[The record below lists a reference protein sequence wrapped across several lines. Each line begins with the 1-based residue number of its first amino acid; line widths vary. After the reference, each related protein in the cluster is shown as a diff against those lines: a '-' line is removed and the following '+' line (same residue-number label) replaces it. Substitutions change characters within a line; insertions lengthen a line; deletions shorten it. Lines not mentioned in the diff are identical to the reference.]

1 MLRSWHSDMSSSPPQ
16 AGDTAGCSAAVVVST
31 MRLVPSGLL
40 LATFTM
46 PTIVPPP
53 GRFSTTIVLPM
64 SDDIRSASTRPAVSV
79 EPPGP

>member
-1 MLRSWHSDMSSSPPQ
+1 MGMSN
-16 AGDTAGCSAAVVVST
+16 AGCNAAVVVST

-40 LATFTM
+40 LAMFTI

-53 GRFSTTIVLPM
+53 GRFSTTIVLPVSADM
-64 SDDIRSASTRPAVSV
+64 RSASTRPAVSV